1 LVTLVMNYFELFE
14 IPVSLIVDQTK
25 LLSQYA
31 ALQKKYH
38 PDGFSNTDTNDRGIL
53 EKSAMIHRGFTILKD
68 EDNTIKYV
76 LELKGLLPKG
86 EKYELPPEFLA
97 ETTGLNEGLM
107 EGDILNIEEVE
118 TKIFQLQKSL
128 YHAVQHIIEGYSD
141 DIITEAQLLLVKDYY
156 YKKKYLEGIL
166 ERLDGIRNI
175 AG

>member
-1 LVTLVMNYFELFE
+1 MNYFELFE
-14 IPVSLIVDQTK
+14 IPVSLIVDQNK

-31 ALQKKYH
+31 ALQKKY
-38 PDGFSNTDTNDRGIL
+38 PPEVSSNTDKNERDFL
-53 EKSAMIHRGFTILKD
+53 EKPAMIHKGFTILKD
-68 EDNTIKYV
+68 EDNTIRYV
-76 LELKGLLPKG
+76 LELKGLLPKE

-97 ETTGLNEGLM
+97 ETISLNEGLM

-141 DIITEAQLLLVKDYY
+141 DIVTEAQLLLVKDYY

-166 ERLDGIRNI
+166 ERLEGIRNI